1 MKGDPLEYA
10 KNALVA
16 SLSKLKPE
24 DTFNII
30 AFNEEVDLF
39 SSTMKLATKEAISN
53 ATEWVGSNLIANGG
67 TNISLP
73 LNQVNLILNMF
84 QVTFKFTP
92 IITLIQVNIF
102 LLIEISSFFI
112 LHNLLFEKKRERYL
126 GKPKKLPIEF
136 YLYPAFFMI
145 YHL

>member
-92 IITLIQVNIF
+92 IITLIKF
-102 LLIEISSFFI
+102 TYFC
-112 LHNLLFEKKRERYL
+112 
-126 GKPKKLPIEF
+126 
-136 YLYPAFFMI
+136 
-145 YHL
+145 